1 MRTFVAIAVAAT
13 AAVMT
18 AAPSYAAGWEI
29 RGLLNSTST
38 ADCISR
44 AYRILNNYSRVYSV
58 GELQRGSIG
67 VYAYQTDHPERD
79 VTIQCTAV
87 DTGGQALLIVHD
99 TRNDTDIAATAERIV
114 QYWDANAGK

>member
-1 MRTFVAIAVAAT
+1 MKTILAIAAAAT
-13 AAVMT
+13 MAVMT

-38 ADCISR
+38 DDCLNR
-44 AYRILNNYSRVYSV
+44 AHRILNNYSRMYSI

-67 VYAYQTDHPERD
+67 IYAYQTDHAERD